1 MLTVFL
7 KTASIFCMVAV
18 GYLASKKNVLP
29 AESNQYLVNLIL
41 TITNPCL
48 IISSMSS
55 QTLSSDTVRQACE
68 ILIGATVFFLAAAG
82 VSFLIVKALHYEPFE
97 DRGVMMVVMTAI
109 NTGFMGFPITKAIFG
124 DHFFFLMVI
133 QNIILNIYLYFGA
146 ILQMNYGHRKKTGL
160 MDVIRPLL
168 NNNTYALL
176 IGLSIL
182 ITRFQMPAALFEFFD
197 TIANATIPVSMIV
210 VGIQLAGSDLKKVFK
225 DHKLMIACL
234 ANVVLMPIL
243 TFLAVNWLPLMNES
257 KLILVFAACFPCAVI
272 STAMAAKEGKNA
284 SLVAEGVAVTTLFSM
299 ATLPAAAMIL
309 MELYL

>member
-1 MLTVFL
+1 
-7 KTASIFCMVAV
+7 
-18 GYLASKKNVLP
+18 
-29 AESNQYLVNLIL
+29 
-41 TITNPCL
+41 
-48 IISSMSS
+48 
-55 QTLSSDTVRQACE
+55 
-68 ILIGATVFFLAAAG
+68 
-82 VSFLIVKALHYEPFE
+82 
-97 DRGVMMVVMTAI
+97 
-109 NTGFMGFPITKAIFG
+109 
-124 DHFFFLMVI
+124 MVI

-176 IGLSIL
+176 IGLAIL
-182 ITRFQMPAALFEFFD
+182 ITGFQMPSTLFEFFD

-257 KLILVFAACFPCAVI
+257 KLILVFASCFPCAVI